1 MTGYTS
7 FEWSMMALWII
18 VIIILVYG
26 IIAIHDIP
34 ASIARKRNH
43 PHVEAI
49 ETAGWVSLFLL
60 HVIWPIL
67 WIWATYTP
75 AIKERETDSEL
86 DRETQE
92 QLVQSINELKATVD
106 TLQKRLDAIESKEA

>member
-1 MTGYTS
+1 MTGYTT
-7 FEWSMMALWII
+7 FEWAMMALWII
-18 VIIILVYG
+18 VITILVYG

-60 HVIWPIL
+60 HTIWPIL
-67 WIWATYTP
+67 WIWATYVTP
-75 AIKERETDSEL
+75 REEKSDSKSHSEHQEGLKQTIDEL
-86 DRETQE
+86 RT
-92 QLVQSINELKATVD
+92 TVD
-106 TLQKRLDAIESKEA
+106 TLKKRLDAIESKEA

>member
-67 WIWATYTP
+67 WIWATYVPT
-75 AIKERETDSEL
+75 
-86 DRETQE
+86 DRENNSKDHEALMQT
-92 QLVQSINELKATVD
+92 IDELKQTVNA
-106 TLQKRLDAIESKEA
+106 LQERLDAIESKGA

>member
-1 MTGYTS
+1 MTQYTT
-7 FEWSMMALWII
+7 FEWSMLALWII
-18 VIIILVYG
+18 VITILVYG

-60 HVIWPIL
+60 HTIWPIL
-67 WIWATYTP
+67 WIWATYLP
-75 AIKERETDSEL
+75 SNRDERED
-86 DRETQE
+86 
-92 QLVQSINELKATVD
+92 QSNRSI
-106 TLQKRLDAIESKEA
+106 IENQGKLMQNIDD

>member
-1 MTGYTS
+1 MTGYTT

-43 PHVEAI
+43 PHAEAI

-60 HVIWPIL
+60 HTIWPIL
-67 WIWATYTP
+67 WIWATYVTP
-75 AIKERETDSEL
+75 EEERKAESESG
-86 DRETQE
+86 REDQE
-92 QLVQSINELKATVD
+92 ALMQTIDELRATVN
-106 TLQKRLDAIESKEA
+106 TLQKRLDTIESKEA

>member
-1 MTGYTS
+1 
-7 FEWSMMALWII
+7 MMALWII

-49 ETAGWVSLFLL
+49 ETAGWVSLFML

-67 WIWATYTP
+67 WIWASYIPP
-75 AIKERETDSEL
+75 AEKGERCAEGNEEDHEL
-86 DRETQE
+86 LLQTID
-92 QLVQSINELKATVD
+92 ELKATVD
-106 TLQKRLDAIESKEA
+106 TLQKRLDAIESKGV